1 MVVCRQFSIKSTYRI
16 NRAQTTVRLS
26 LQLKAVAKSYWKKFA
41 KNCTIHFAQ
50 T

>member
-1 MVVCRQFSIKSTYRI
+1 MVVCGQFSKKSTYRI

-26 LQLKAVAKSYWKKFA
+26 LQLKAVEKSDWKKFA
-41 KNCTIHFAQ
+41 KNCTNHFAQ